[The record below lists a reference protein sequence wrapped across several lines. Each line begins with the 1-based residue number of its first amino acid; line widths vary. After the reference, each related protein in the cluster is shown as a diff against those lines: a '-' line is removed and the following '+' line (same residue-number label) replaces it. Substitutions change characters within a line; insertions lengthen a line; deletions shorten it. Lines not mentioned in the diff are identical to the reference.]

1 MSIATLLEMAAEA
14 MPDREAVVC
23 GDQRLTYPELFDK
36 AKAAAAQIKA
46 AGAGFAGYLAV
57 NSPAAP
63 IGLFGAALAGVP
75 YCPINY
81 RLTAEE
87 IGALLARIAPAMLV
101 CDAVYLKGVDKPDGV
116 IPVEA
121 AQFPAAGGAL
131 DEPVEGEVAVQLFT
145 SGTTGKPKAALL
157 TNDNLM
163 SYILGSVEFMSAD
176 ETDTALVAAPPYH
189 VAGVAGLLSAIYSG
203 RKMVFLPNFDAHE
216 WLRLAKEE
224 RVTNAM
230 VVPTMLQRIVDAL
243 EAGETAGVSPSL
255 RAIAYGGGKCPLPV
269 IEKAM
274 KLFPGVDFTNAYGLT
289 ETSSTICLLS
299 PDDHRAA
306 AESHDSK
313 VRRRLGSVGRPLPSI
328 ELEVRDEHGHPAPQG
343 VPGIVFVRGGQ
354 VAGSYR
360 EQGDLRDESGW
371 FCTRDHGWLDE
382 DGYLFLEGRADDVIV
397 RGGENI
403 SPGEIEEVLLQHPAV
418 KDAAVVGVPDEAWGE
433 GVAAAVVLGRAAS
446 TEELQAW
453 VKARLRSSRVPQLI
467 KVMDELPYNDTGKLL
482 RRVVKADLAGQA

>member
-1 MSIATLLEMAAEA
+1 MSIATLLEMAADA

-23 GDQRLTYPELFDK
+23 GEVRLTYPALLEQ
-36 AKAAAAQIKA
+36 AQRAAAKIKA
-46 AGAGFAGYLAV
+46 AGAEFAGYLAV

-63 IGLFGAALAGVP
+63 ITMFGAALAGAS

-81 RLTAEE
+81 RLTADE
-87 IGALLARIAPAMLV
+87 ISALVARIAPAVLV
-101 CDAVYLKGVDKPDGV
+101 SDPVYLKGVDKPANVVALDTASFPTADAEA
-116 IPVEA
+116 IVEA
-121 AQFPAAGGAL
+121 A
-131 DEPVEGEVAVQLFT
+131 EGEVAVQLFT

-157 TNDNLM
+157 THDNLM

-176 ETDTALVAAPPYH
+176 EDDAILVAAPPYH
-189 VAGVAGLLSAIYSG
+189 VAGVAGLLSSIYSG
-203 RKMVFLPNFDAHE
+203 RKMVFLPNFEPRE

-224 RVTNAM
+224 RITNAM

-243 EAGETAGVSPSL
+243 EAGDTAGVSPSL
-255 RAIAYGGGKCPLPV
+255 RAISYGGGKCPLSV

-274 KLFPGVDFTNAYGLT
+274 QLLPGVDFTNAYGLT

-306 AESHDSK
+306 ASSDDPK
-313 VRRRLGSVGRPLPSI
+313 VRRRLSSVGQPLPSI
-328 ELEVRDEHGHPAPQG
+328 ELEVRDEHGHPAPVG
-343 VPGIVFVRGGQ
+343 VPGLVFVRGGQ

-371 FCTRDHGWLDE
+371 FCTRDHGFLDE
-382 DGYLFLEGRADDVIV
+382 EGYLFLEGRADDVIV

-433 GVAAAVVLGRAAS
+433 GVAAAVVLSAPTPIA
-446 TEELQAW
+446 ELQDW
-453 VKARLRSSRVPQLI
+453 VKASLRSSRVPQLVR
-467 KVMDELPYNDTGKLL
+467 VMDELPYNETGKLL
-482 RRVVKADLAGQA
+482 RRVVKEQLAKA